1 MCVHACVCVRVH
13 FNEPKAGKSIL
24 PKSCQYSF
32 EVIDPLIL
40 LCTMTQLLLLSLGK
54 SCLNIPGVN
63 LYLWQYSIH
72 NTHTYTTTHTHLHN
86 NTHTHTETHTHT
98 QKHTHTPTPTHTH
111 TKHTYTHT
119 PIIGHTFTN
128 RLSCP
133 PFLVKGVCA
142 LMQGERLDGIAAQLT
157 GFGLQ
162 ARRDV
167 HLQGAMLTLDGA
179 DL

>member
-1 MCVHACVCVRVH
+1 MHYDSVVAALLG
-13 FNEPKAGKSIL
+13 EKLLEYPWSKSLSVTI
-24 PKSCQYSF
+24 QY
-32 EVIDPLIL
+32 
-40 LCTMTQLLLLSLGK
+40 TQ
-54 SCLNIPGVN
+54 
-63 LYLWQYSIH
+63 
-72 NTHTYTTTHTHLHN
+72 HTHLHN
-86 NTHTHTETHTHT
+86 NTHTLTQQHTNTYRNTHTHT
-98 QKHTHTPTPTHTH
+98 KAHTHPHPHTH